1 MAGQWSGTEPMTA
14 RGLVL
19 RGRTTTAKGAV
30 AVTPTEAT
38 GALTSRSWTITG
50 TRPVFRL
57 RRSRRFGIGRS
68 SGSGWG
74 W

>member
-19 RGRTTTAKGAV
+19 RGRTTTAKG